1 MSGHSNQYVFSYGT
15 LQDKKVQQELFFR
28 TLKVQKAELRG
39 FKLTDVKIKDP
50 EVIRLSGKDVH
61 PGLVVSDDLKAKIS
75 GSILEVT
82 LKELAIMDAYE
93 VSDYKRVQA
102 DIEDKSVWVYVVS
115 NAESSDLSL

>member
-1 MSGHSNQYVFSYGT
+1 MSGYSNQYVFFYGT

-28 TLKVQKAELRG
+28 TLKLQEAELRG

-50 EVIRLSGKDVH
+50 EVIRLSGKDIH

-115 NAESSDLSL
+115 NAGSSDLSL